1 MRFVHNKKKSG
12 FPGLSVV
19 IFITAAVLFVCAVSA
34 ASKGNISAQR
44 ENLQSALN
52 RAAVYCYAL
61 EGNYPE
67 SLDYIKEHYGLRYD
81 ESLFYVDYKVRG
93 SNIFPDITVIQT
105 GDGR

>member
-19 IFITAAVLFVCAVSA
+19 IFALAAIVFVCAVSS
-34 ASKGNISAQR
+34 ASKGNVTAQR
-44 ENLQSALN
+44 ENLESAIN

-67 SLDYIKEHYGLRYD
+67 SLDYIKEHYGLYYD
-81 ESLFYVDYKVRG
+81 ESLFYVDYNVRG
-93 SNIFPDITVIQT
+93 ANIFPDITVIQT
-105 GDGR
+105 GAAR